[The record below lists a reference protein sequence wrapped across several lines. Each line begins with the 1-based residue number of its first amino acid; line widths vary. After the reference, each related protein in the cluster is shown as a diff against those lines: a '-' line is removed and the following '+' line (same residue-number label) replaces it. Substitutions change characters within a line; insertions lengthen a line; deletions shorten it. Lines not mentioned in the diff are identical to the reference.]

1 MGYKA
6 FKKGMICR
14 GKQYAENTVYEE
26 NGADRCCNGGV
37 MHYCETPM
45 DVLDYYPL
53 VDENGNFSEFA
64 EVEPLDKVLK
74 DGNKRA
80 TKKLRIGAKLSF
92 RDFIKAAVSVVV
104 ESTRPVGLNNNDL
117 ADNGGN
123 GAKIG
128 SSGDG
133 AQIGS
138 SGYRAKIGSSGY
150 GAQIGSSGNGAQI
163 GSSGDGAQIG
173 SSGYGAQ
180 IGSSGYDAKIGSSG
194 DGAQIGSS
202 GNCAKINMSGTDS
215 VGAAIGYNSVVKG
228 EIGNWIVLAEW
239 KRRDNGKWYPVCVKA
254 GIIDGKN
261 LKADTWYTLREGEF
275 VEAE

>member
-26 NGADRCCNGGV
+26 NGADRCCTGGV

-53 VDENGNFSEFA
+53 VDENGDFSEFA

-123 GAKIG
+123 GA
-128 SSGDG
+128 
-133 AQIGS
+133 
-138 SGYRAKIGSSGY
+138 
-150 GAQIGSSGNGAQI
+150 
-163 GSSGDGAQIG
+163 QIG
-173 SSGYGAQ
+173 SSGYG
-180 IGSSGYDAKIGSSG
+180 AKIGSSG
-194 DGAQIGSS
+194 DGAQ
-202 GNCAKINMSGTDS
+202 INMSGTDS

>member
-26 NGADRCCNGGV
+26 NGADRCCTGGV

-53 VDENGNFSEFA
+53 VDENGDFSEFA

-123 GAKIG
+123 GAQIGSSGYGAKIG
-128 SSGDG
+128 SSGDC
-133 AQIGS
+133 
-138 SGYRAKIGSSGY
+138 AKIGSSGY

-163 GSSGDGAQIG
+163 GSSG
-173 SSGYGAQ
+173 YG
-180 IGSSGYDAKIGSSG
+180 AKIGSSG
-194 DGAQIGSS
+194 DGAQ
-202 GNCAKINMSGTDS
+202 INMSGTDS